1 MASRFIILDG
11 GMGTTLEDS
20 GYSVSS
26 KLWSSDP
33 ELHEAVQT
41 VHEGF
46 LKAGSDVIGTATYQ
60 ACESLYLE
68 NGFNS
73 EQASKYMRGAV
84 GIAQQAITKA
94 GKAGG
99 SKVGLCLGPFGGT
112 LSPGQE
118 YSGFYP
124 PPYGPKAFDST
135 GSNTNSF
142 DDATDSEKSVS
153 ALRDFHLSRLRVY
166 ANEEATWRA
175 VDWVMF
181 ETIPLLREGEAIRT
195 AMEDLYRELATRYGA
210 ADANDTWWKKPY
222 WTSFVFPEGTSPDA
236 SHVSTIVEKMFGGE
250 NAETV
255 YPSAIGIN
263 CTSPAYIRNLTEQM
277 TNSMAKVLK
286 SASDDSLL
294 LQQPPAFVLYPDGG
308 LVYDVV
314 TRTWHAPKNAPSVDA
329 SSDAERSWAKN
340 VAQVAR
346 WAAEQEV
353 TTSTGT
359 RPVWRQ
365 ILVGGCCKS
374 GYKEIAGLRAEL
386 L

>member
-1 MASRFIILDG
+1 
-11 GMGTTLEDS
+11 
-20 GYSVSS
+20 
-26 KLWSSDP
+26 
-33 ELHEAVQT
+33 
-41 VHEGF
+41 
-46 LKAGSDVIGTATYQ
+46 
-60 ACESLYLE
+60 
-68 NGFNS
+68 
-73 EQASKYMRGAV
+73 
-84 GIAQQAITKA
+84 
-94 GKAGG
+94 
-99 SKVGLCLGPFGGT
+99 
-112 LSPGQE
+112 
-118 YSGFYP
+118 
-124 PPYGPKAFDST
+124 
-135 GSNTNSF
+135 
-142 DDATDSEKSVS
+142 
-153 ALRDFHLSRLRVY
+153 
-166 ANEEATWRA
+166 
-175 VDWVMF
+175 MF

-210 ADANDTWWKKPY
+210 GDDNEAWWKKPY

-236 SHVSTIVEKMFGGE
+236 SPVPTIVEKMFSNESSG
-250 NAETV
+250 TV

-286 SASDDSLL
+286 SSSDDSLL
-294 LQQPPAFVLYPDGG
+294 LRHPPAFVLYPDGG

-329 SSDAERSWAKN
+329 SGDAEGSWAKN

>member
-1 MASRFIILDG
+1 MAPCHYR
-11 GMGTTLEDS
+11 
-20 GYSVSS
+20 
-26 KLWSSDP
+26 
-33 ELHEAVQT
+33 
-41 VHEGF
+41 
-46 LKAGSDVIGTATYQ
+46 
-60 ACESLYLE
+60 
-68 NGFNS
+68 
-73 EQASKYMRGAV
+73 
-84 GIAQQAITKA
+84 
-94 GKAGG
+94 
-99 SKVGLCLGPFGGT
+99 
-112 LSPGQE
+112 

-124 PPYGPKAFDST
+124 PPYGPKGFETS
-135 GSNTNSF
+135 GSNTNVF
-142 DDATDSEKSVS
+142 QNAMDSEKSVS

-166 ANEEATWRA
+166 ANEDATWRA

-195 AMEDLYRELATRYGA
+195 AMEDLYRELAERYGGE
-210 ADANDTWWKKPY
+210 DNDNAWWRKPY

-236 SHVSTIVEKMFGGE
+236 SPVSTIVEKMFGSE
-250 NAETV
+250 TAETV

-277 TNSMAKVLK
+277 THSMTHILK
-286 SASDDSLL
+286 NASANCIL
-294 LQQPPAFVLYPDGG
+294 LQHPPAFVLYPDGG

-329 SSDAERSWAKN
+329 SSDAEGSWAKN

-353 TTSTGT
+353 RRDDGT

-386 L
+386 V